1 MRSITISHRDREPF
15 LNRSAW
21 SKPRELFASKQP
33 PNAYKNSIVFKKAW
47 LQTTINYVWVFR
59 IQALETSLSLWS
71 KTIIICNARHTLA
84 CLSTVPVPDY
94 GRLNFFFSTI
104 AVLGKDNNKPTAL
117 MLLTSYS
124 LACLYLVIPVDAL
137 SIGVE
142 KIIYRARFDVLDA
155 DYIKVIDFSVN
166 TPSAYSIWCHYILV
180 DYRRQKI
187 NFPHKFIFTI
197 FGQYRRYTKWD
208 KETLYFFSICEKWL
222 THT

>member
-1 MRSITISHRDREPF
+1 MRSITISHRDREVF
-15 LNRSAW
+15 LIDRSQG
-21 SKPRELFASKQP
+21 SFSP

-59 IQALETSLSLWS
+59 IQALQTFLSLWS

-166 TPSAYSIWCHYILV
+166 TPSAYSIWCHYIHV
-180 DYRRQKI
+180 DYRRQRI
-187 NFPHKFIFTI
+187 NFPHKFIFTPVHFWSI
-197 FGQYRRYTKWD
+197 PSLYKMRQRN
-208 KETLYFFSICEKWL
+208 TLFFSQFV
-222 THT
+222 